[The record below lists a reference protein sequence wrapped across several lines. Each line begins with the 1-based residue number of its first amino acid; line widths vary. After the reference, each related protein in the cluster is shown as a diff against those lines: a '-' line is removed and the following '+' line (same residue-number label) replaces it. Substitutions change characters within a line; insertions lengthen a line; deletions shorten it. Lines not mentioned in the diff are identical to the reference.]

1 VPADPTPSQQDTI
14 RPTDKSTDKPL
25 TTRGSTQHHAP
36 TGLARRAKRCPA
48 CELTKP
54 AGDFYLSR
62 DRLSTYCK
70 ACQRVASRES
80 YHRRRQDPALAEQ
93 IRDRD
98 RRRKRLERRRAAAVD
113 PDRERRNGR
122 IRTAAVRRLIATY
135 RAEYRALLREE
146 RARVGGGANAA

>member
-1 VPADPTPSQQDTI
+1 VPADPTASQQDAI

-25 TTRGSTQHHAP
+25 TIRGAAQPHVP
-36 TGLARRAKRCPA
+36 TATPRTVKRCPT
-48 CELTKP
+48 CGVTKP
-54 AGDFYLSR
+54 AGEFYVSR
-62 DRLSTYCK
+62 GRLSTYCK
-70 ACQRVASRES
+70 ACQRVASRQS
-80 YHRRRQDPALAEQ
+80 YHRRRQDPALAAQ

-98 RRRKRLERRRAAAVD
+98 RRRKRLERRRAATVD

-146 RARVGGGANAA
+146 RARLGGGANAA